1 MNYKMVVVDLD
12 DTLLTDDHEITARTL
27 EVINKL
33 KKRNIKITVATGRM
47 YRSALPYIKELGI
60 KLPVISYNGAYVC
73 NPLTHEVIY
82 HKSIEKDL
90 VNKIILEAEKE
101 NLHIN
106 VYKEDNFYIEERN
119 EGVELYE
126 KIAGVKGEVI
136 GKLSEKYNDDST
148 KLLLVEPE
156 LKKKRQFINFFKEKY
171 GEELEITESKN
182 SFIELMAKGV
192 SKGVALKNLVNSLKI
207 NQEQIIAIGNGYN
220 DLEMINWA
228 GLGIAVENAYKGVKK
243 DADLIADTNNNEGVA
258 KILEDIF
265 DL

>member
-1 MNYKMVVVDLD
+1 MNYEMVVVDLD
-12 DTLLTDDHEITARTL
+12 DTLLTDEHKITAKTL

-33 KKRNIKITVATGRM
+33 KNKNVKITVATGRM
-47 YRSALPYIKELGI
+47 YKSALPYIKKLGV

-90 VNKIILEAEKE
+90 VNKIVLEAEKE
-101 NLHIN
+101 DLHVN

-119 EGVELYE
+119 EGVEIYE
-126 KIAGVKGEVI
+126 KVAGIRGKAI
-136 GKLSEKYNDDST
+136 GKLSENYNDEST

-156 LKKKRQFINFFKEKY
+156 LAKKRHFINYFKDKY

-192 SKGVALKNLVNSLKI
+192 SKGVALKNLANSLNI
-207 NQEQIIAIGNGYN
+207 NQEHIIAIGNGYN
-220 DLEMINWA
+220 DLEMLNWA

-265 DL
+265 EL